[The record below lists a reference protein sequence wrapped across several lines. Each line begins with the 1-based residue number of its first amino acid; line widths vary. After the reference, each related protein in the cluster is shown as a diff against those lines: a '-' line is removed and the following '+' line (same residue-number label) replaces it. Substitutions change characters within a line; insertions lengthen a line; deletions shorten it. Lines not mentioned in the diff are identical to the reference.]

1 MKILII
7 SSARSGSTS
16 LFKAF
21 QNTLPNHICFCEPFN
36 EFSDP
41 PPTNPYHLNYKNLVV
56 KFLSNQV
63 PVNCYGFFNN
73 LNIYKESI
81 NFFIKNT
88 IPNFEKVVLLTRLD
102 DYKSIESF
110 SFASKSENWHDPYKP
125 QTKIPL
131 EDIPVLLD
139 HLMHSKSIIYGLS
152 NILNIPITYYEDLFT
167 GNRDKVKNF
176 LTQSQLEIPNF
187 EKFYSYL
194 DPKNRYRQN

>member
-21 QNTLPNHICFCEPFN
+21 QNTLPNHIGFCEPFN
-36 EFSDP
+36 NASDP
-41 PPTNPYHLNYKNLVV
+41 PPTNPYHLNYKNLIV

-63 PVNCYGFFNN
+63 PINCYGFFNKGAV
-73 LNIYKESI
+73 YKESI
-81 NFFIKNT
+81 NFFIKNI

-110 SFASKSENWHDPYKP
+110 NFSAKHQKWHDPYKP
-125 QTKIPL
+125 QTKILP

-167 GNRDKVKNF
+167 GNKDNIYKF
-176 LTQSQLEIPNF
+176 LTKNQIEVSNF

-194 DPKNRYRQN
+194 DPKKRYRQN